1 MNQSALRHPQLERH
15 WLIMQKRLLASA
27 CALAATL
34 ALSAVH
40 AQSSQP
46 TEHDAVSAA
55 SVAAQ
60 RKAEHERIR
69 DERAALKSQRQ
80 RDESAC
86 YQRFSVEDC
95 LRGVRAQA
103 REAEVRLRN
112 QEFALNDA
120 ERKEKAAERL
130 RSIEEKQSAV
140 RAAPSAGEGGGAT
153 LRHPPRGAE
162 PAASRAQREQDA
174 ERRALVQRDR
184 TQAQAHEQSVRNA
197 DSAERAAK
205 ARARQEE
212 AVKAAQ
218 ERRARVEKARADAAA
233 AGRVPAAPLPTASDP
248 VR

>member
-1 MNQSALRHPQLERH
+1 MR
-15 WLIMQKRLLASA
+15 KRLLASA
-27 CALAATL
+27 CLLAATL
-34 ALSAVH
+34 VVTAAQ
-40 AQSSQP
+40 AQSPQP
-46 TEHDAVSAA
+46 TEHDAVAAA

-60 RKAEHERIR
+60 RKAAHERIR
-69 DERAALKSQRQ
+69 DERTALKAQRQ

-103 REAEVRLRN
+103 REAEIRLRN

-130 RSIEEKQSAV
+130 RSIEEKQSAA
-140 RAAPSAGEGGGAT
+140 RAAPSAGDGGGAT
-153 LRHPPRGAE
+153 LRHPPRAAE

-184 TQAQAHEQSVRNA
+184 SQAQAHEQSVRNT
-197 DSAERAAK
+197 DNAERAAK
-205 ARARQEE
+205 ARARQAE

-218 ERRARVEKARADAAA
+218 ERRTRVEKARADAAA
-233 AGRVPAAPLPTASDP
+233 SGRVPAAPLPTASDGT
-248 VR
+248 R